1 VRTVVALVCVGLAVA
16 LLMTGTLVIFVNSW
30 LLGLVFL
37 AVLAVGVGAGVSLGY
52 LLER

>member
-1 VRTVVALVCVGLAVA
+1 VKTVATLVCVGLAVG
-16 LLMTGTLVIFVNSW
+16 LLMTGTVVIFVNSW

-37 AVLAVGVGAGVSLGY
+37 AVLAVGAGAGVSLGY